1 MICNLNS
8 FIGMEK
14 RKIINA
20 AFLCAILILIAIS
33 FAVYINLTALHDN
46 AELVKKSYTEI
57 NLLARIEKSII
68 DGETGQ
74 RGYIITRNNSYLE
87 PYFGSKKEINI
98 LLEEYKNN
106 ISGSP
111 EKLYDYSLLERLI
124 NKKFYELNFT
134 VELKEKRLD
143 DSVIARINSDL
154 GKVYM
159 DSIRSVMKDLLT
171 KENLILKNNEVVA
184 LASSRNTLWSYSI
197 GFAISFGII
206 IFVFISLRRENE
218 LRKKLQA
225 EANQSKLFFSTSLI
239 SIGDAVITT
248 DAKGIITF
256 INKVAEGVTKW
267 SSDEAIGR
275 NIETIFNIYKEG
287 TREVVPSPV
296 KRAIETKEIVGLN
309 NHTILLDK
317 FGSEIHVDDS
327 AAPIMNEKD
336 EVTGA
341 VLIFRDITAKRQTEV
356 DLEKSYEQVKELN
369 LEMDTKISEL
379 QHLNKDLESF
389 TYSVSHDL
397 RAPLRSID
405 GFSKIVL
412 HEYEN
417 VLDEEGK
424 RLLNIVRDNAVKM
437 GVFIDELLNFSK
449 LGRKALVYNVTDF
462 RKLVDDAIVI
472 IGSEEKNKTFF
483 NIKPLL
489 PAYVDEVLMFEV
501 WKNLISNALKF
512 SSKKENPQI
521 EIGCNVTDT
530 GVRYYVKDNGAGFNP
545 AYANKLFGVFQRL
558 HSDSE
563 FPGNGVG
570 LALCEKIIR
579 LHGGTI
585 SAESKINEETVFSF
599 TIPNKN

>member
-1 MICNLNS
+1 
-8 FIGMEK
+8 MEK

-33 FAVYINLTALHDN
+33 FAIYFNLTALHDN
-46 AELVKKSYTEI
+46 AELVKKSYYVI

-87 PYFGSKKEINI
+87 PYYSSKKEINI
-98 LLEEYKNN
+98 LLEQYKNN

-111 EKLYDYSLLERLI
+111 EKLNEYSLLERLI
-124 NKKFYELNFT
+124 NKKLYELNFT

-171 KENLILKNNEVVA
+171 KENLILKNNEEVT
-184 LASSRNTLWSYSI
+184 LASSRNTLWSYSA
-197 GFAISFGII
+197 GFTISFGII
-206 IFVFISLRRENE
+206 ISIFLSLRRENE

-256 INKVAEGVTKW
+256 MNKVAEVVTKW
-267 SSDEAIGR
+267 SADEAIGR

-287 TREVVPSPV
+287 TREVVPSPI
-296 KRAIETKEIVGLN
+296 KRALETKKIVGLN

-317 FGSEIHVDDS
+317 FGSEIHIDDS
-327 AAPIMNEKD
+327 AAPIIDEKD

-341 VLIFRDITAKRQTEV
+341 VLIFRDITAKRQTEI

-369 LEMDTKISEL
+369 IEMDTKISEL

-412 HEYEN
+412 HEYES
-417 VLDEEGK
+417 VLDDEGK

-472 IGSEEKNKTFF
+472 IGSEEKNRAFF

-530 GVRYYVKDNGAGFNP
+530 GIKYYVKDNGAGFNP
-545 AYANKLFGVFQRL
+545 VYANKLFGVFQRL

-585 SAESKINEETVFSF
+585 SAESKINDETVFSF

>member
-1 MICNLNS
+1 
-8 FIGMEK
+8 MEK

-143 DSVIARINSDL
+143 DIVIARINSDL
-154 GKVYM
+154 GKVFM

>member
-1 MICNLNS
+1 
-8 FIGMEK
+8 MEK
-14 RKIINA
+14 RKFINA

-33 FAVYINLTALHDN
+33 LAVYINLTATHEN
-46 AELVKKSYTEI
+46 AELVKKSYAEI

-98 LLEEYKNN
+98 LLEQYKNN

-111 EKLYDYSLLERLI
+111 EKLFDYSLLERLI
-124 NKKFYELNFT
+124 NKKFYELNYT

-143 DSVIARINSDL
+143 DSVIARINSDI

-159 DSIRSVMKDLLT
+159 DSIRSVMKDILT
-171 KENLILKNNEVVA
+171 KENLILKNNEEVTH
-184 LASSRNTLWSYSI
+184 ASSRRTLWSYSI
-197 GFAISFGII
+197 GFVISFGVI
-206 IFVFISLRRENE
+206 IFVFTSLRRENE
-218 LRKKLQA
+218 LRKKLEA

-248 DAKGIITF
+248 DGKGIITF
-256 INKVAEGVTKW
+256 MNKVAEAVTKW

-296 KRAIETKEIVGLN
+296 KRALETKQIVGLN

-317 FGSEIHVDDS
+317 FGNEIHIDDS
-327 AAPIMNEKD
+327 AAPILNEKE

-341 VLIFRDITAKRQTEV
+341 VLIFRDITAKRQTEI

-369 LEMDTKISEL
+369 MEMDTKINEL

-417 VLDEEGK
+417 VLDDEGK

-462 RKLVDDAIVI
+462 TKLVEDAIVI
-472 IGSEEKNKTFF
+472 IGGEEKNKAVI

-512 SSKKENPQI
+512 SSKMENPQI
-521 EIGCNVTDT
+521 EIGCNVTDS
-530 GVRYYVKDNGAGFNP
+530 GIRYYVKDNGAGFNP
-545 AYANKLFGVFQRL
+545 AYANKLFGVFQR
-558 HSDSE
+558 
-563 FPGNGVG
+563 
-570 LALCEKIIR
+570 
-579 LHGGTI
+579 
-585 SAESKINEETVFSF
+585 
-599 TIPNKN
+599 

>member
-1 MICNLNS
+1 
-8 FIGMEK
+8 MEK

-124 NKKFYELNFT
+124 NKKIYELNFT
-134 VELKEKRLD
+134 VELKEKRLE

-417 VLDEEGK
+417 VLDDEGK

>member
-1 MICNLNS
+1 
-8 FIGMEK
+8 MEK

-33 FAVYINLTALHDN
+33 FAIYFNLTALHDN
-46 AELVKKSYTEI
+46 AELVKKSYYAI

-87 PYFGSKKEINI
+87 PYYGSKKEINI
-98 LLEEYKNN
+98 LLEQYKNN

-111 EKLYDYSLLERLI
+111 EKLNEYSLLERLI
-124 NKKFYELNFT
+124 NKKLYELNFT

-171 KENLILKNNEVVA
+171 KENLILKNNEEVT
-184 LASSRNTLWSYSI
+184 LASSRNTLWSYSA
-197 GFAISFGII
+197 GFTISFGII
-206 IFVFISLRRENE
+206 ISIFLSLRRENE

-256 INKVAEGVTKW
+256 MNKVAEVVTKW
-267 SSDEAIGR
+267 SADEAIGR

-287 TREVVPSPV
+287 TREVVPSPI
-296 KRAIETKEIVGLN
+296 KRALETKEIVGLN

-317 FGSEIHVDDS
+317 FGSEIHIDDS
-327 AAPIMNEKD
+327 AAPIINEKD

-341 VLIFRDITAKRQTEV
+341 VLIFRDITAKRQTEI
-356 DLEKSYEQVKELN
+356 DLEKSYEQVKKLN
-369 LEMDTKISEL
+369 IEMDTKISEL

-412 HEYEN
+412 HEYES
-417 VLDEEGK
+417 VLDDEGK

-472 IGSEEKNKTFF
+472 IGSEEKNRAFF

-530 GVRYYVKDNGAGFNP
+530 GIRYYVKDNGAGFNP
-545 AYANKLFGVFQRL
+545 VYANKLFGVFQRL

>member
-1 MICNLNS
+1 
-8 FIGMEK
+8 MEK

-33 FAVYINLTALHDN
+33 FAIYFNLTALHDN
-46 AELVKKSYTEI
+46 AELVKKSYYVI

-87 PYFGSKKEINI
+87 PYYGSKKEINI
-98 LLEEYKNN
+98 LLEQYKNN

-111 EKLYDYSLLERLI
+111 EKLNEYSLLERLI
-124 NKKFYELNFT
+124 NKKLYELNFT

-171 KENLILKNNEVVA
+171 KENLILKNNEEVT
-184 LASSRNTLWSYSI
+184 LASSRNTLWSYSA
-197 GFAISFGII
+197 GFTISFGII
-206 IFVFISLRRENE
+206 ISIFLSLRRENE

-256 INKVAEGVTKW
+256 MNKVAEVVTKW
-267 SSDEAIGR
+267 SADEAIGR

-287 TREVVPSPV
+287 TREVVPSPI
-296 KRAIETKEIVGLN
+296 KRALETKEIVGLN

-317 FGSEIHVDDS
+317 LGSEIHIDDS
-327 AAPIMNEKD
+327 AAPIINEKD

-341 VLIFRDITAKRQTEV
+341 VLIFRDITAKRQTEI

-369 LEMDTKISEL
+369 IEMDTKISEL

-412 HEYEN
+412 HEYES
-417 VLDEEGK
+417 VLDDEGK

-472 IGSEEKNKTFF
+472 IGSEEKNRAFF

-530 GVRYYVKDNGAGFNP
+530 GIRYYVKDNGAGFNP
-545 AYANKLFGVFQRL
+545 VYANKLFGVFQRL

>member
-1 MICNLNS
+1 
-8 FIGMEK
+8 MEK

-33 FAVYINLTALHDN
+33 FAIYFNLTALHDN
-46 AELVKKSYTEI
+46 AELVKKSYYAI

-87 PYFGSKKEINI
+87 PYYGSKKEINI
-98 LLEEYKNN
+98 LLEQYKNN

-111 EKLYDYSLLERLI
+111 EKLNEYSLLERLI
-124 NKKFYELNFT
+124 NKKLYELNFT

-171 KENLILKNNEVVA
+171 KENLILKNNEEVT
-184 LASSRNTLWSYSI
+184 LASSRNTLWSYSA
-197 GFAISFGII
+197 GFTISFGII
-206 IFVFISLRRENE
+206 ISIFLSLRRENE

-256 INKVAEGVTKW
+256 MNKVAEVVTKW
-267 SSDEAIGR
+267 SADEAIGR

-287 TREVVPSPV
+287 TREVVPSPI
-296 KRAIETKEIVGLN
+296 KRALETKEIVGLN

-317 FGSEIHVDDS
+317 FGSEIHIDDS
-327 AAPIMNEKD
+327 AAPIINEKD

-341 VLIFRDITAKRQTEV
+341 VLIFRDITAKRQTEI

-369 LEMDTKISEL
+369 IEMDTKISEL

-412 HEYEN
+412 HEYES
-417 VLDEEGK
+417 VLDDEGK

-472 IGSEEKNKTFF
+472 IGSEEKNRAFF

-530 GVRYYVKDNGAGFNP
+530 GIRYYVKDNGAGFNP
-545 AYANKLFGVFQRL
+545 VYANKLFGVFQRL